1 MNNNHT
7 FMHTI
12 SNLTIVIPAYNE
24 EEALNKALPGI
35 LAYCETKNWKIIIVN
50 DGSIDQTKQV
60 VSKYLESPILT
71 LINHKVNRGYGGA
84 IKTGL
89 NSAST
94 DCVITFDADG
104 QHKLEDINKLF
115 AIMQSTDADMVVGS
129 RPLADRNDWYR
140 SVGKWL
146 IRRITNILMPI
157 KIKDLNSGMKLYRTH
172 IAKQLI
178 PLCPNSMAFSDVMT
192 LVFINQG
199 YLVVEHPIEVN
210 SRMGGKSTIS
220 YQTAVETVLEI
231 INIVVL
237 FNPLRLFLP
246 LSFFFILFGL
256 VWGTPIVLLGRGVST
271 GAMLLITIGFML
283 IFLGLVSEQLSKI
296 RQELLRTSHEDKQP
310 RE

>member
-1 MNNNHT
+1 
-7 FMHTI
+7 MHTM

-24 EEALNKALPGI
+24 EEALKKAIPGI
-35 LAYCETKNWKIIIVN
+35 LEYCETKNWKIIVVN
-50 DGSIDQTKQV
+50 DGSIDQTKEE
-60 VSKYLESPILT
+60 VSKYLENRILT

-89 NSAST
+89 NSVST
-94 DCVITFDADG
+94 DYVITFDADG
-104 QHKLEDINKLF
+104 QHKLEDIDKLF

-140 SVGKWL
+140 SAGKWL

-172 IAKQLI
+172 IAKRLI

-199 YLVVEHPIEVN
+199 YLVVEHPIEVS

-220 YQTAVETVLEI
+220 YQTAVETILEI

-256 VWGTPIVLLGRGVST
+256 IWGTPIVLLGRGVST

-296 RQELLRTSHEDKQP
+296 RQELLRTSYENKQP
-310 RE
+310 EE